1 MHDKKSLQAI
11 SVAVVVSITAPH
23 MVGISDYIVY
33 LYLCGQ
39 VPNRSNLG
47 EERLILTVSPGVTK
61 EKCLDW
67 FTAWVVGL

>member
-11 SVAVVVSITAPH
+11 SVVVVVSITAPH
-23 MVGISDYIVY
+23 TVGISDYIVY

-39 VPNRSNLG
+39 VPDRNNLG
-47 EERLILTVSPGVTK
+47 EERLILIFSPGVTK

>member
-1 MHDKKSLQAI
+1 M
-11 SVAVVVSITAPH
+11 AVMVSITAPH

-39 VPNRSNLG
+39 VLVRSNLR
-47 EERLILTVSPGVTK
+47 EDRLILTFSPGVTK

-67 FTAWVVGL
+67 LTAWVVSL